1 MPDEA
6 VYLAEYLLYFFG
18 IQLLI
23 LWIVLPI
30 TVYGIKRR
38 VEDSAVRLQQ
48 IIDELLLIRGAMDG
62 GKLTT
67 LALDRAREATA
78 TPAVQ
83 DLAVQDLAVQD
94 LAVQDLAVQELA
106 TVRIEPEPLAPPA
119 KEAEPPA
126 AKADDVDKTD
136 PEPTPEEPP
145 KAVATTHFNGSAAE
159 TDTAQ
164 ADQKAEDTSDDKKA
178 ELAPKKN
185 GKARPDAGE
194 PDILMAEEALADD
207 ADAVREPV
215 ETEHKIDFEAD
226 MDVDGDFADDSQD
239 YEDDSLHYLDEEND
253 PSADLIEATRPKPP
267 KEGEAAGDEIS
278 EDPEGFYVYRGRR
291 YEKLIDAMRQQHID
305 TTR

>member
-67 LALDRAREATA
+67 LALDRAREAAA
-78 TPAVQ
+78 TPA
-83 DLAVQDLAVQD
+83 A
-94 LAVQDLAVQELA
+94 QDLAVQELA

-119 KEAEPPA
+119 KEAEPPT
-126 AKADDVDKTD
+126 AKADAADNTD

-164 ADQKAEDTSDDKKA
+164 ADQKAEDTSDDKA
-178 ELAPKKN
+178 EPAPKKN

-194 PDILMAEEALADD
+194 PDILMAEEAPAADGD
-207 ADAVREPV
+207 PVPEPV
-215 ETEHKIDFEAD
+215 ET
-226 MDVDGDFADDSQD
+226 
-239 YEDDSLHYLDEEND
+239 
-253 PSADLIEATRPKPP
+253 
-267 KEGEAAGDEIS
+267 
-278 EDPEGFYVYRGRR
+278 
-291 YEKLIDAMRQQHID
+291 
-305 TTR
+305 

>member
-1 MPDEA
+1 MPEEA

-23 LWIVLPI
+23 LWIALPI
-30 TVYGIKRR
+30 TVYGIKKR

-62 GKLTT
+62 GKLTK
-67 LALDRAREATA
+67 LALDRAREVAA

-83 DLAVQDLAVQD
+83 DV
-94 LAVQDLAVQELA
+94 AVQELA
-106 TVRIEPEPLAPPA
+106 NVKIEPEPLAPPA
-119 KEAEPPA
+119 KEEEAEPPA
-126 AKADDVDKTD
+126 AKAEDADRTD

-159 TDTAQ
+159 QASPTD
-164 ADQKAEDTSDDKKA
+164 ADAAPADEKAEDKPADKA
-178 ELAPKKN
+178 ELATKKN

-194 PDILMAEEALADD
+194 PDILVAEDAPAEEVVDEIP
-207 ADAVREPV
+207 EPV
-215 ETEHKIDFEAD
+215 ETSHKIDFEAD
-226 MDVDGDFADDSQD
+226 AEVDGDFADDSQD
-239 YEDDSLHYLDEEND
+239 YEDDSLDYLDEEND

-267 KEGEAAGDEIS
+267 KEGEVGDEIS

>member
-67 LALDRAREATA
+67 LALDRAREAAA
-78 TPAVQ
+78 TPP
-83 DLAVQDLAVQD
+83 
-94 LAVQDLAVQELA
+94 VQDLAVQELA

-126 AKADDVDKTD
+126 AKADAADAADNTD

-164 ADQKAEDTSDDKKA
+164 ADQKAEDTSDDKA
-178 ELAPKKN
+178 EPAPKKN

-194 PDILMAEEALADD
+194 PDILMAEEAPAADGD
-207 ADAVREPV
+207 PVPEPV

-239 YEDDSLHYLDEEND
+239 YEDDSLAYLDEEND

>member
-67 LALDRAREATA
+67 LALDRAREAAA
-78 TPAVQ
+78 TPP
-83 DLAVQDLAVQD
+83 VQD

-126 AKADDVDKTD
+126 AKADDADNTD

-159 TDTAQ
+159 QDPPADADATA
-164 ADQKAEDTSDDKKA
+164 AGQKAEDTSDDKA
-178 ELAPKKN
+178 EPAPKKN

-194 PDILMAEEALADD
+194 PDILMAEEVLTDD
-207 ADAVREPV
+207 GDAVPEPV
-215 ETEHKIDFEAD
+215 ETAHKIDFEAD

-267 KEGEAAGDEIS
+267 KEGEAAGDGIS

>member
-67 LALDRAREATA
+67 LALDRAREAAA
-78 TPAVQ
+78 TPP
-83 DLAVQDLAVQD
+83 
-94 LAVQDLAVQELA
+94 VQDLAVQELA

-119 KEAEPPA
+119 KEAEPPTAKTDDA
-126 AKADDVDKTD
+126 AADKTD

-164 ADQKAEDTSDDKKA
+164 ADQKAEDTSDDKA
-178 ELAPKKN
+178 EPAPKKN

-194 PDILMAEEALADD
+194 PDILMAEEAPAADGD
-207 ADAVREPV
+207 PVPEPV

-239 YEDDSLHYLDEEND
+239 YEDDSLAYLDEEND